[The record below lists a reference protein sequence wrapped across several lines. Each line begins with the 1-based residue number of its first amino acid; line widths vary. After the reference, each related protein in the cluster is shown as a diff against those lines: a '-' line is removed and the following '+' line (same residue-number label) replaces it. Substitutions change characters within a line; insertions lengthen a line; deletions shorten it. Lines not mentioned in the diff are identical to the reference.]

1 MAKVTDKSRWDEQ
14 YKAVGRAKR
23 EAVSAPRKKDLLIY
37 EKYLR
42 QSIKGVKTPRVLILG
57 ATPELRD
64 LALKYHCETIS
75 TDISWSMIVSL
86 TEVMEHQ
93 GDPLDRPMLYDWLDL
108 DKIFKPCTFDA
119 ILADASINNISPKY
133 HNRILNTLRNLL
145 KKHKSLI
152 MRHGVLDSSY
162 KGDVLELLQSA
173 YNKRQIDWL
182 EFYWCLIMS
191 FQKNIKIA
199 PHQYSIKKFNKI
211 FKQLLSKNKIKFRKE
226 DLYKIDNVLKV
237 AKDVVHTIFDVEQ
250 FDKMAAKYFKV
261 AKQSSIKNKNIKWI
275 YIYNLVVKK

>member
-1 MAKVTDKSRWDEQ
+1 
-14 YKAVGRAKR
+14 
-23 EAVSAPRKKDLLIY
+23 
-37 EKYLR
+37 
-42 QSIKGVKTPRVLILG
+42 
-57 ATPELRD
+57 
-64 LALKYHCETIS
+64 
-75 TDISWSMIVSL
+75 
-86 TEVMEHQ
+86 
-93 GDPLDRPMLYDWLDL
+93 
-108 DKIFKPCTFDA
+108 
-119 ILADASINNISPKY
+119 
-133 HNRILNTLRNLL
+133 
-145 KKHKSLI
+145 